1 MLLHNTSHDGLGQTA
16 VEQRCLFS
24 CEKLNDSFL

>member
-16 VEQRCLFS
+16 VEQKVS
-24 CEKLNDSFL
+24 CQL